1 MEAAGIALSDIS
13 VLLFMLYW
21 STKLINMAIKK
32 LRAKKG
38 DNIGIR

>member
-1 MEAAGIALSDIS
+1 METVGLALSDIS

-21 STKLINMAIKK
+21 STKLINIVIKK